1 MRYFDRRANSAGAG
15 EVVVRW
21 HDQRPLR
28 VRLGR
33 SLWSSR
39 APASP
44 SPADLRRDN
53 RVVALGPMLSP
64 SDRFRFMEN
73 RGWCG
78 AIFFARSQRRY
89 GMVDGLGAWSGYP
102 DEAV

>member
-15 EVVVRW
+15 EVVGRR

-33 SLWSSR
+33 SLWPRPSR

-53 RVVALGPMLSP
+53 KVVALGPMLSA
-64 SDRFRFMEN
+64 SDRFRLLEKKSQM
-73 RGWCG
+73 GG
-78 AIFFARSQRRY
+78 SRSRTAVPETLRD
-89 GMVDGLGAWSGYP
+89 GRMVGSP
-102 DEAV
+102 SR

>member
-1 MRYFDRRANSAGAG
+1 VNAKMTFAGLINALFSTRAPNSTGAG
-15 EVVVRW
+15 EVVVCR

-39 APASP
+39 TLLASL

-53 RVVALGPMLSP
+53 RVAALGPMLSA
-64 SDRFRFMEN
+64 SDRFRLFLKQF
-73 RGWCG
+73 RRR
-78 AIFFARSQRRY
+78 RSRSRTQRRC
-89 GMVDGLGAWSGYP
+89 GRVG
-102 DEAV
+102 